1 MRRIVGYVLLAVG
14 VFLVVLAPL
23 LRFYALPELRKA
35 PLDELAQT
43 VSEAHN
49 ATYLQLSDQ
58 SVQTGQDL
66 VATRRVRG
74 DVKAGSSDTAVW
86 DVFVRIENPGL
97 NTLVTATT
105 DRVAFDRKTSE
116 AVNCCGAAVNGE
128 PTEHSGIEYKFPFDA
143 KKKTYQYFDT
153 TLKTALP
160 MA

>member
-1 MRRIVGYVLLAVG
+1 MRRVVGYVLLAVG

-58 SVQTGQDL
+58 TVQTGQDL

-74 DVKAGSSDTAVW
+74 DVDAGNSDRAVW
-86 DVFVRIENPGL
+86 DVFVRIENPAL
-97 NTLVTATT
+97 NTLVIATT
-105 DRVAFDRKTSE
+105 DRVAFNRESSL
-116 AVNCCGAAVNGE
+116 AINCCGEMVNGE

-143 KKKTYQYFDT
+143 QKKAYPYFDT
-153 TLKTALP
+153 T
-160 MA
+160 